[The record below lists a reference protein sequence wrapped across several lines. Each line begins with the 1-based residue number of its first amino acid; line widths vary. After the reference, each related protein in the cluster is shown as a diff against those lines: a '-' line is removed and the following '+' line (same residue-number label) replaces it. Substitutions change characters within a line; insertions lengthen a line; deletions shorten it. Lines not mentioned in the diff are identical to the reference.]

1 MYIRILKRHNRYVAE
16 EIKRVIIDESLQTLC
31 VRLGN
36 MGITKGMI
44 MNEMDENAF
53 KFNESEICI
62 IKELLP
68 D

>member
-1 MYIRILKRHNRYVAE
+1 MYIRILKRHDKYVAE
-16 EIKRVIIDESLQTLC
+16 EIKRVIIDESLQVLC

-44 MNEMDENAF
+44 MGEMDENAF
-53 KFNESEICI
+53 KFNEPEICI